1 MLSGSEQR
9 IGFRIDGD
17 HRMER
22 MLQWLNIISPGT
34 VHSIEPASSDA
45 SFRRYFRLTLG
56 ERTLIAMD
64 APPGVESIDRFIRVC
79 RLFHQAGVCVPE
91 ILDFNEEQG
100 FMLLGDLG
108 SASYLARLDRETAP
122 ELYRDAMDVL
132 RVFKHK
138 LDIETCGLPDYGR
151 DLLEREL
158 GLFEEW
164 FLRAKLR
171 FDLSDAE
178 LTMLG
183 QVKDFLIGA
192 VLEQPKIVVH
202 RDFHSRNLMVLEEH
216 NPGVLDFQDAVT
228 GPLTYDLVS
237 LLRDCYI
244 AWPQAVIDRWVADYF
259 SSLNLHGIDFEQF
272 YRWFDLTGLQR
283 HMKAVGI
290 FSRLDI
296 RDGKAGYLAD
306 IPRTL
311 DYIHAV
317 TARYPELSSFHQFLA
332 TSVAEPMAGP
342 IFR

>member
-1 MLSGSEQR
+1 
-9 IGFRIDGD
+9 
-17 HRMER
+17 
-22 MLQWLNIISPGT
+22 
-34 VHSIEPASSDA
+34 
-45 SFRRYFRLTLG
+45 
-56 ERTLIAMD
+56 
-64 APPGVESIDRFIRVC
+64 
-79 RLFHQAGVCVPE
+79 
-91 ILDFNEEQG
+91 
-100 FMLLGDLG
+100 
-108 SASYLARLDRETAP
+108 
-122 ELYRDAMDVL
+122 
-132 RVFKHK
+132 
-138 LDIETCGLPDYGR
+138 
-151 DLLEREL
+151 
-158 GLFEEW
+158 
-164 FLRAKLR
+164 
-171 FDLSDAE
+171 
-178 LTMLG
+178 
-183 QVKDFLIGA
+183 
-192 VLEQPKIVVH
+192 
-202 RDFHSRNLMVLEEH
+202 NLMVLEEH